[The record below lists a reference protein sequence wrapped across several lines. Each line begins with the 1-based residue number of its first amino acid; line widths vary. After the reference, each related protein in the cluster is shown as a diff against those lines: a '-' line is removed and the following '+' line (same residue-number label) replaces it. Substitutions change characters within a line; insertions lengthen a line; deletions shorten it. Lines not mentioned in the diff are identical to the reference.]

1 MKAAKAALQKCP
13 KCPQKAAM
21 KCSRSSP
28 AKAAKA
34 AMKCKAAK
42 AMKVGRPRK
51 CSKVKKAMKVA
62 ECSKVKKAMKV
73 AECSKVKKAM
83 KAMKEWKVAMKA
95 AKVAMKAE
103 CSKIKKA
110 MKAVECLKATKAK
123 MDEMKPTKIPLDLE
137 KLAKA
142 ANEGQELNMWV
153 DLGKEMIARRYDHR
167 LQGTGRDARRQEQV
181 ETRGATITDSK
192 EQVETL
198 GATIR
203 DSKEQVETL
212 GSTIYAGCLP
222 DSKEQVAQKVWEPDD
237 DERWEVLVLGYFWK
251 NGRPKF
257 KYIIIEKEVE
267 CKKDADFRQ
276 P

>member
-42 AMKVGRPRK
+42 AMKVRRPRK
-51 CSKVKKAMKVA
+51 
-62 ECSKVKKAMKV
+62 CSKVKKAMKV

-103 CSKIKKA
+103 CSKLKKA

-123 MDEMKPTKIPLDLE
+123 MDEMIPLDLE

-142 ANEGQELNMWV
+142 ANEGQELGMWV
-153 DLGKEMIARRYDHR
+153 DLGKE
-167 LQGTGRDARRQEQV
+167 RDAEIRTLGATLASSSKEQV

-203 DSKEQVETL
+203 
-212 GSTIYAGCLP
+212 

-267 CKKDADFRQ
+267 CKKEMPIFVNRSKAMM
-276 P
+276 

>member
-1 MKAAKAALQKCP
+1 
-13 KCPQKAAM
+13 
-21 KCSRSSP
+21 
-28 AKAAKA
+28 
-34 AMKCKAAK
+34 
-42 AMKVGRPRK
+42 
-51 CSKVKKAMKVA
+51 
-62 ECSKVKKAMKV
+62 
-73 AECSKVKKAM
+73 
-83 KAMKEWKVAMKA
+83 MKEWKVALEA

-103 CSKIKKA
+103 ATKA
-110 MKAVECLKATKAK
+110 MKEWEVAKKEAKVAIEECSKLKKTMKHVGCLKAAKAK
-123 MDEMKPTKIPLDLE
+123 IDEMKPTKRWKPGTLTAIPLDLE

-153 DLGKEMIARRYDHR
+153 ELGKEM
-167 LQGTGRDARRQEQV
+167 DAEIRTLGATLASASKEQV

-267 CKKDADFRQ
+267 CKKDMPIFVNRSKAMM
-276 P
+276 

>member
-1 MKAAKAALQKCP
+1 
-13 KCPQKAAM
+13 
-21 KCSRSSP
+21 
-28 AKAAKA
+28 
-34 AMKCKAAK
+34 
-42 AMKVGRPRK
+42 
-51 CSKVKKAMKVA
+51 
-62 ECSKVKKAMKV
+62 
-73 AECSKVKKAM
+73 M

-103 CSKIKKA
+103 CSKLKKA

-123 MDEMKPTKIPLDLE
+123 MDEMIPLDLE
-137 KLAKA
+137 KMAKA
-142 ANEGQELNMWV
+142 ANEGQELGMWV
-153 DLGKEMIARRYDHR
+153 DLGKE
-167 LQGTGRDARRQEQV
+167 RDAEIRTLGATLASSSKEQV

-203 DSKEQVETL
+203 
-212 GSTIYAGCLP
+212 

-267 CKKDADFRQ
+267 CKKEMPIFVNRSKAMM
-276 P
+276 